1 MKKLYEKN
9 ELTFA
14 IVWIV
19 VYCALQSLANPLNKA
34 IGVAYAAS
42 SAFCVFADGRA
53 FRLYPKEQLAEAVWA
68 L

>member
-34 IGVAYAAS
+34 IGGAYAAS
-42 SAFCVFADGRA
+42 RA

>member
-19 VYCALQSLANPLNKA
+19 VYCVLQSMANPLGKA
-34 IGVAYAAS
+34 IGIEYVASA
-42 SAFCVFADGRA
+42 AFCVLQSIILFSFIRRIAR
-53 FRLYPKEQLAEAVWA
+53 PVT
-68 L
+68 